1 MKQFTFGLSGHIDH
15 GKTSIVKS
23 LTGQNTDNLKD
34 EIKRGLTID
43 IGFAH
48 LNNHISIIDVP
59 GHEKF
64 IKNMVSGV
72 NAIDCAILV
81 IAADDGIMPQTKE
94 HFNILKILKINSG
107 IIIINKIDLV
117 DPEWLELIISEIK
130 TFVKNSFLENA
141 KIIKVSTLLNIG
153 IEDLKN
159 EIIHLSN
166 NPLSKFDRGIF
177 RMFVD
182 RVFLKKGFGT
192 VVTGTVLSGKIN
204 DNSKLT
210 LLPINEEVKI
220 RSIQSHNEKVL
231 EVEIGNRSAINIQN
245 IEKNKV
251 FRGSHLSLNKYF
263 QNVNIAVA
271 EIDILHEIK
280 HNQRIRVHLGT
291 QEVIARILFV
301 KDNEKKIGLLKFEKK
316 IVCSFLDRF
325 IIRSFSPIT
334 TIGGGRIFDINISG
348 KWSEKKIYMMN
359 LLNKNKKS
367 DIIHE
372 IVNYRTKNIFNEMDL
387 CHHLGLSK
395 SCTNEIIKDDSN
407 FCFFGENNPW
417 ITTKIQLKKIHRK
430 IFNIINTYH
439 IKNPYFNGIIFDQLN
454 QKVLLP
460 EPFLKFVLDDLLEE
474 KSIKIFKDLYSIY
487 DFQIKLEENDK
498 VLKDKLYRIID
509 DYKFET
515 PDFSFLMKELKIDEK
530 KLKNFLNIEKNNN
543 SIIILDGTLFFS
555 YKNYLT
561 LLDSLKVFYK
571 TNYTMSISDFKK
583 IANTTRKYA
592 VPLLEYLD
600 KENITY
606 RDGNERKYNKK

>member
-220 RSIQSHNEKVL
+220 RSIQTHNEKVL

-263 QNVNIAVA
+263 QNVDIAIA

-395 SCTNEIIKDDSN
+395 SCTNEIIKSDSN

-460 EPFLKFVLDDLLEE
+460 EPFLKFVLDDLLKE

-555 YKNYLT
+555 YKNYLN

-571 TNYTMSISDFKK
+571 TNYTMSVSDFKK

>member
-117 DPEWLELIISEIK
+117 DSEWLELIISEIK

-182 RVFLKKGFGT
+182 RVFLRKGFGT

-220 RSIQSHNEKVL
+220 RSIQTHNEKVL

-263 QNVNIAVA
+263 QNVDIAVA

-359 LLNKNKKS
+359 LFNKNKKS

-395 SCTNEIIKDDSN
+395 SVTNEIIKDDSN

-417 ITTKIQLKKIHRK
+417 ITTKIRLKKIHSK

-460 EPFLKFVLDDLLEE
+460 EPFLKFVLDDLLKE

-555 YKNYLT
+555 YKNYLN

-571 TNYTMSISDFKK
+571 TNYTMSVSDFKK

-600 KENITY
+600 KKNITY

>member
-72 NAIDCAILV
+72 NAIDSAILV

-130 TFVKNSFLENA
+130 IFVKDSFLENA
-141 KIIKVSTLLNIG
+141 KIIKVSTLLNLG

-166 NPLSKFDRGIF
+166 NLLSKFDRGIF

-220 RSIQSHNEKVL
+220 RSIQTHNEKVL

-263 QNVNIAVA
+263 QNVDIAVA

-291 QEVIARILFV
+291 QEVIARILFA
-301 KDNEKKIGLLKFEKK
+301 KDNEKK
-316 IVCSFLDRF
+316 
-325 IIRSFSPIT
+325 
-334 TIGGGRIFDINISG
+334 N
-348 KWSEKKIYMMN
+348 
-359 LLNKNKKS
+359 
-367 DIIHE
+367 
-372 IVNYRTKNIFNEMDL
+372 RTF
-387 CHHLGLSK
+387 
-395 SCTNEIIKDDSN
+395 
-407 FCFFGENNPW
+407 
-417 ITTKIQLKKIHRK
+417 
-430 IFNIINTYH
+430 
-439 IKNPYFNGIIFDQLN
+439 
-454 QKVLLP
+454 KV
-460 EPFLKFVLDDLLEE
+460 
-474 KSIKIFKDLYSIY
+474 
-487 DFQIKLEENDK
+487 
-498 VLKDKLYRIID
+498 
-509 DYKFET
+509 
-515 PDFSFLMKELKIDEK
+515 
-530 KLKNFLNIEKNNN
+530 
-543 SIIILDGTLFFS
+543 
-555 YKNYLT
+555 
-561 LLDSLKVFYK
+561 
-571 TNYTMSISDFKK
+571 
-583 IANTTRKYA
+583 
-592 VPLLEYLD
+592 
-600 KENITY
+600 
-606 RDGNERKYNKK
+606 

>member
-220 RSIQSHNEKVL
+220 RSIQTHNEKVL

-263 QNVNIAVA
+263 QNVDIAVA

-395 SCTNEIIKDDSN
+395 SCTNEIIKNDSN

-439 IKNPYFNGIIFDQLN
+439 IKNPYFNGIIFDQMN

-460 EPFLKFVLDDLLEE
+460 EPFLKFVLDDLLKE

-555 YKNYLT
+555 YKNYLN

-571 TNYTMSISDFKK
+571 TNYTMSVSDFKK

>member
-263 QNVNIAVA
+263 QNVDIAVA

-555 YKNYLT
+555 YKNYLN

>member
-1 MKQFTFGLSGHIDH
+1 LKQFTFGLSGHIDH

-117 DPEWLELIISEIK
+117 DSEWLELIISEIK

-182 RVFLKKGFGT
+182 RVFLRKGFGT

-220 RSIQSHNEKVL
+220 RSIQTHNEKVL

-263 QNVNIAVA
+263 QNVDIAVA

-359 LLNKNKKS
+359 LFNKNKKS

-395 SCTNEIIKDDSN
+395 SVTNEIIKDDSN

-417 ITTKIQLKKIHRK
+417 ITTKIRLKKIHSK

-460 EPFLKFVLDDLLEE
+460 EPFLKFVLDDLLKE

-555 YKNYLT
+555 YKNYLN

-571 TNYTMSISDFKK
+571 TNYTMSVSDFKK

-600 KENITY
+600 KKNITY

>member
-220 RSIQSHNEKVL
+220 RSIQTHNEKVL

>member
-1 MKQFTFGLSGHIDH
+1 
-15 GKTSIVKS
+15 
-23 LTGQNTDNLKD
+23 
-34 EIKRGLTID
+34 
-43 IGFAH
+43 
-48 LNNHISIIDVP
+48 
-59 GHEKF
+59 
-64 IKNMVSGV
+64 
-72 NAIDCAILV
+72 
-81 IAADDGIMPQTKE
+81 
-94 HFNILKILKINSG
+94 
-107 IIIINKIDLV
+107 
-117 DPEWLELIISEIK
+117 
-130 TFVKNSFLENA
+130 
-141 KIIKVSTLLNIG
+141 
-153 IEDLKN
+153 
-159 EIIHLSN
+159 
-166 NPLSKFDRGIF
+166 
-177 RMFVD
+177 
-182 RVFLKKGFGT
+182 
-192 VVTGTVLSGKIN
+192 
-204 DNSKLT
+204 
-210 LLPINEEVKI
+210 
-220 RSIQSHNEKVL
+220 
-231 EVEIGNRSAINIQN
+231 
-245 IEKNKV
+245 
-251 FRGSHLSLNKYF
+251 
-263 QNVNIAVA
+263 
-271 EIDILHEIK
+271 
-280 HNQRIRVHLGT
+280 
-291 QEVIARILFV
+291 
-301 KDNEKKIGLLKFEKK
+301 
-316 IVCSFLDRF
+316 
-325 IIRSFSPIT
+325 
-334 TIGGGRIFDINISG
+334 
-348 KWSEKKIYMMN
+348 MN

-395 SCTNEIIKDDSN
+395 SCTNEIIKGDSN

-439 IKNPYFNGIIFDQLN
+439 IKNPYFNGIIFDQMN

-460 EPFLKFVLDDLLEE
+460 EPFLKFVLDDLLKE

-555 YKNYLT
+555 YKNYLN

-571 TNYTMSISDFKK
+571 TNYTMSVSDFKK

>member
-117 DPEWLELIISEIK
+117 DPEWLELIVSEIK
-130 TFVKNSFLENA
+130 TFVINSFLENA

-220 RSIQSHNEKVL
+220 RSIQTHNEKVL

-263 QNVNIAVA
+263 QNVDIAIA

-460 EPFLKFVLDDLLEE
+460 EPFLKFVLDDLLKE

-555 YKNYLT
+555 YKNYLN

-571 TNYTMSISDFKK
+571 TNYTMSVSDFKK

>member
-220 RSIQSHNEKVL
+220 RSIQTHNEKVL

-263 QNVNIAVA
+263 QNVDIAVA

-395 SCTNEIIKDDSN
+395 SCTNEIIKNDSN

-439 IKNPYFNGIIFDQLN
+439 IKNPYFNGIIFDQMN

-460 EPFLKFVLDDLLEE
+460 EPFLKFVLDDLLKE

-515 PDFSFLMKELKIDEK
+515 PDFSFLIKELKIDEK

-555 YKNYLT
+555 YKNYLN

-571 TNYTMSISDFKK
+571 TNYTMSVSDFKK